1 VGSRVISPE
10 QQDDDGVFLLV
21 QFEVIAW
28 TEEKQKRRRTVVV
41 AGWAGLI
48 LINGKDLQ
56 RFAVWPTSNGILI
69 FTKNSKVPGVIT
81 GENLKEK
88 FMMTYKKIACR

>member
-1 VGSRVISPE
+1 VISPE

-41 AGWAGLI
+41 AGWAGFI

-56 RFAVWPTSNGILI
+56 RLRETP
-69 FTKNSKVPGVIT
+69 VPV
-81 GENLKEK
+81 LRVC
-88 FMMTYKKIACR
+88 FCCVAD